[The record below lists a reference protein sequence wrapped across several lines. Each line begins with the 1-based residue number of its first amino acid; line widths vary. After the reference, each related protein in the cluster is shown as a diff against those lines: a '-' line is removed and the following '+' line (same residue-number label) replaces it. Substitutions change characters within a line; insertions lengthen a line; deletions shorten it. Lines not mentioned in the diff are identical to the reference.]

1 MICHQSAVTHK
12 DNNPKEKVEM
22 KWTAPEGYDGDVIF
36 RLILLCTWL
45 IDCWSKLSLY
55 WRSRTTFVQER
66 TTFWV
71 QEPSAS
77 IQLAPVQPNVNTE
90 SAPTIQPNVNTESA
104 LTIQPNISAYIVPTT
119 EPTANATSAP
129 EIVNIK
135 IVTLTDDKTSADGA
149 ATTPSNVEAD
159 RAPSVQLSVNI
170 SGTAAQSINTINL
183 YGMLIMCMTIR
194 LLA

>member
-90 SAPTIQPNVNTESA
+90 SAPTIQPN
-104 LTIQPNISAYIVPTT
+104 ISAYIVPTT